1 MTRLPDLPDAGL
13 ERDQAGAAKPKAN
26 RGDYRGFTSAP
37 SNAPVVRL
45 TKCVSEQAMQDIG
58 A

>member
-13 ERDQAGAAKPKAN
+13 ERDQARVLKPKAG
-26 RGDYRGFTSAP
+26 RGDYLGFAPAP
-37 SNAPVVRL
+37 SKAPVVRL
-45 TKCVSEQAMQDIG
+45 TTCVPEQAMQDIC